1 MITNKMRRV
10 LEGPLGYLHNEVDE
24 MDPQVSR
31 AMKILLYESH
41 KRFVLDRSHLSS

>member
-10 LEGPLGYLHNEVDE
+10 LEGPLGYLPNEVDE

-31 AMKILLYESH
+31 SDENSTLRKS
-41 KRFVLDRSHLSS
+41 